1 MGTPVDCGSP
11 HDEQSLVVFDATHFL
26 SAMEIERQRHRPL
39 SHGLSAPVV
48 RRLDRVCAEIL
59 HTLGTRWDETSV
71 ALFGDRYEKWPE
83 EDGYLPVECTFA
95 PATDEPFQLPG
106 GSLIGTKDLGVG
118 LVPQPHRSRV

>member
-1 MGTPVDCGSP
+1 
-11 HDEQSLVVFDATHFL
+11 
-26 SAMEIERQRHRPL
+26 
-39 SHGLSAPVV
+39 
-48 RRLDRVCAEIL
+48 
-59 HTLGTRWDETSV
+59 V
-71 ALFGDRYEKWPE
+71 AE